1 MVKGISRRVIVVRA
15 PDPRFFEQ
23 AVFFLREDALHQ
35 DGVTAEQV
43 VSEAKRVAAG
53 YIRRSKDHP
62 AQRRLPAGA
71 RWCALG
77 AAAASVIWALRLP
90 HRPFT
95 LYFFSNRIKERSSP

>member
-35 DGVTAEQV
+35 EGVTADQV
-43 VSEAKRVAAG
+43 LSEAKRVAAG
-53 YIRRSKDHP
+53 YIRRSKSDTPKKHRIP
-62 AQRRLPAGA
+62 LGA

-77 AAAASVIWALRLP
+77 AAAASLIWGV
-90 HRPFT
+90 
-95 LYFFSNRIKERSSP
+95 FSCFL

>member
-35 DGVTAEQV
+35 DGVTADQV
-43 VSEAKRVAAG
+43 LSEAKRVAAG
-53 YIRRSKDHP
+53 YIRRSKAAP
-62 AQRRLPAGA
+62 VKRRIPLGA

-77 AAAASVIWALRLP
+77 AALASLIWALASFL
-90 HRPFT
+90 
-95 LYFFSNRIKERSSP
+95 

>member
-35 DGVTAEQV
+35 EGVTADQV
-43 VSEAKRVAAG
+43 LSEAKRVAAG
-53 YIRRSKDHP
+53 YIRRSKSDTP
-62 AQRRLPAGA
+62 KKKAIPAGA

-77 AAAASVIWALRLP
+77 AAAASLIWGV
-90 HRPFT
+90 
-95 LYFFSNRIKERSSP
+95 FSCFL

>member
-35 DGVTAEQV
+35 DGVTADQV
-43 VSEAKRVAAG
+43 LSEAKRVAAG
-53 YIRRSKDHP
+53 YIRRSKSDS
-62 AQRRLPAGA
+62 AKKSRVPAGA

-77 AAAASVIWALRLP
+77 AALASLIWGLVCL
-90 HRPFT
+90 
-95 LYFFSNRIKERSSP
+95 L

>member
-1 MVKGISRRVIVVRA
+1 MVKGISRRVIVVRS

-35 DGVTAEQV
+35 DGVTADQV

-53 YIRRSKDHP
+53 YIRRSKSSP
-62 AQRRLPAGA
+62 RRGKIPPGA

-77 AAAASVIWALRLP
+77 VAAASLVWALICFL
-90 HRPFT
+90 
-95 LYFFSNRIKERSSP
+95 

>member
-1 MVKGISRRVIVVRA
+1 MVKGISRRVIVVRS

-53 YIRRSKDHP
+53 YIRRSKTD
-62 AQRRLPAGA
+62 RRSVPHGA
-71 RWCALG
+71 KWCAIG
-77 AAAASVIWALRLP
+77 VAAASIVWG
-90 HRPFT
+90 F
-95 LYFFSNRIKERSSP
+95 LYFI

>member
-53 YIRRSKDHP
+53 YIRRNRDARAP
-62 AQRRLPAGA
+62 AKRRLPAGA

-77 AAAASVIWALRLP
+77 AAAASLIWALACFL
-90 HRPFT
+90 
-95 LYFFSNRIKERSSP
+95 

>member
-35 DGVTAEQV
+35 DGVTADQV
-43 VSEAKRVAAG
+43 LSEAKRVAAG
-53 YIRRSKDHP
+53 YIRRSKADP
-62 AQRRLPAGA
+62 AARRRIPLGA

-77 AAAASVIWALRLP
+77 AALASLIWALACFL
-90 HRPFT
+90 
-95 LYFFSNRIKERSSP
+95 

>member
-23 AVFFLREDALHQ
+23 AVFFLREDVLHQ

-77 AAAASVIWALRLP
+77 AAAASVIWALICFL
-90 HRPFT
+90 
-95 LYFFSNRIKERSSP
+95 